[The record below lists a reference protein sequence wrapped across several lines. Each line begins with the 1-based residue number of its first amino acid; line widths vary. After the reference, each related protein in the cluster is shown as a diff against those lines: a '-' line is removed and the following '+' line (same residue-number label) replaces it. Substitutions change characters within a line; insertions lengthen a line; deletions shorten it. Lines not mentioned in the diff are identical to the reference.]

1 MVSMIPY
8 FQLYKLTYLGCVMH
22 MLAQRHIFAEVA
34 PNMFRNNRHS
44 YELRKE
50 TGATEMMLI
59 E

>member
-1 MVSMIPY
+1 
-8 FQLYKLTYLGCVMH
+8 MH
-22 MLAQRHIFAEVA
+22 MLAQRHIFVKVA
-34 PNMFRNNRHS
+34 PNVFQNNRHS